1 MREFAEA
8 MKILGEPNRL
18 RIVKML
24 QERSAYVC
32 EIAQVLGISMA
43 TVSTHLSVLKR
54 FHLVEDKREGVK
66 ILYSLSSP
74 PNKDVEKLLEF
85 LKDIGEDWEITKRD
99 RKHLN
104 SIHDVDEIC
113 SKQTN
118 TGI

>member
-24 QERSAYVC
+24 QERPAYVC

-54 FHLVEDKREGVK
+54 FHIVEDKREGVK

-74 PNKDVEKLLEF
+74 QNRDIEKLLDF
-85 LKDIGEDWEITKRD
+85 LKEIGENWEVTRED
-99 RKHLN
+99 RKHLH
-104 SIHDVDEIC
+104 SIEDVDEVC
-113 SKQTN
+113 SKQGN
-118 TGI
+118 TEA